1 MGMYNLDASIR
12 DFAHACLNYG
22 LDRGWPVY
30 LSTKNT
36 ILKAY
41 DGRFKDI
48 FQEIYNNEYKAK
60 FEKAGIEYQHRLI
73 DDMVAS
79 ALKWS
84 GKFIWAC
91 KNYDGDVQ
99 SDQVAQGFGSLG
111 LMTSVLT
118 TPDGKTVEAEA
129 AHGTVTRHYRM
140 HQQGKATSTNPIASI
155 FAWTG
160 GLKYRGKF
168 DDTPEVVR
176 FAETLER
183 VCVETVESGH
193 MTKDL
198 AILVGPEQ
206 PWMTTEQFFE
216 EIVKNLEVAMAKE
229 PVSA

>member
-1 MGMYNLDASIR
+1 
-12 DFAHACLNYG
+12 
-22 LDRGWPVY
+22 
-30 LSTKNT
+30 
-36 ILKAY
+36 
-41 DGRFKDI
+41 
-48 FQEIYNNEYKAK
+48 
-60 FEKAGIEYQHRLI
+60 
-73 DDMVAS
+73 MVAS

-84 GKFIWAC
+84 GKFVWAC

-118 TPDGKTVEAEA
+118 TPDGRTVEAEA

-183 VCVETVESGH
+183 VCVDTVENGQ

-216 EIVKNLEVAMAKE
+216 AIRANLEAAMTVEQPAT
-229 PVSA
+229 A

>member
-1 MGMYNLDASIR
+1 
-12 DFAHACLNYG
+12 
-22 LDRGWPVY
+22 
-30 LSTKNT
+30 
-36 ILKAY
+36 
-41 DGRFKDI
+41 
-48 FQEIYNNEYKAK
+48 
-60 FEKAGIEYQHRLI
+60 
-73 DDMVAS
+73 MVAS

-183 VCVETVESGH
+183 VCVETVESGQ

-206 PWMTTEQFFE
+206 AWMTTEQFFE
-216 EIVKNLEVAMAKE
+216 AIVKNLEGGDGRGGRRRLGLRGERTRSRRTPRPMIRPGIRRSSGKRSSSRTIRGAR
-229 PVSA
+229 